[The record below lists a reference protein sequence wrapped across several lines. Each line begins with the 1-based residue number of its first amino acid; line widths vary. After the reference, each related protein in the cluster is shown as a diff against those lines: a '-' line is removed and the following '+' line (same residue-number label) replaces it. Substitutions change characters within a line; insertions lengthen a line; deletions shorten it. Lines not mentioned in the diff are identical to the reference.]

1 MQQKANGEARPK
13 RRGKSKKPPAKPAQ
27 APQISWPADRVERRP
42 VAELR
47 RYDRNPRKHTDEEID
62 LVAASIK
69 RYGWTV
75 PVLIDENATLIA
87 GHCRLAAAEK
97 LGLESVPVMVA
108 EGWSDE
114 EKRAYCVLDNQLT
127 IKGEWDGD
135 LLRGELGELQGV
147 GFDLSTLGF
156 SDKELD
162 ELLGGA
168 TEEPVDGIEDAPASK
183 YEEQYGVIVICKDEL
198 EQTEVYDRLT
208 ADGLNC
214 KVVAT

>member
-1 MQQKANGEARPK
+1 
-13 RRGKSKKPPAKPAQ
+13 
-27 APQISWPADRVERRP
+27 
-42 VAELR
+42 
-47 RYDRNPRKHTDEEID
+47 
-62 LVAASIK
+62 
-69 RYGWTV
+69 
-75 PVLIDENATLIA
+75 
-87 GHCRLAAAEK
+87 
-97 LGLESVPVMVA
+97 MVA

-135 LLRGELGELQGV
+135 LLRGELGELQV
-147 GFDLSTLGF
+147 AGFDLGTLGF

-168 TEEPVDGIEDAPASK
+168 TDEPVDGIEDAPASK
-183 YEEQYGVIVICKDEL
+183 YAEQYGVIVICESEL
-198 EQTEVYDRLT
+198 EQTEIYDRLT